1 VQHASQTGHERGP
14 DGRARN
20 RPLAT
25 PAVAARGMV
34 LSRAANVAALQRTVG
49 NQAVVGMIPTPA
61 VPTRPAPAIA
71 RPALLQRQVTH
82 TPGPANAPG
91 TFSAVNLAAEQG
103 GDGDGHTIDR
113 HVTITDAELQARLV
127 AEPAIPAATRWESQA
142 AAEATV
148 DAALAARRVD
158 VANWLGRG
166 ETARTGAATNR
177 ALVANQ
183 LPNVTTVLWQAAAQA
198 ARTQAATT
206 NVAPAT
212 IGQALAPITAA
223 LGRIRASTTAAPAA
237 TLVDQVTGQAGVV
250 VDAATVARDRLA
262 ALAGVDAAIPALP
275 TIAAVTTAVGAI
287 LAAATNWRAALQTA
301 RGEIQL
307 ELQHDTALANVSAA
321 FRVPA
326 GVQLTTAPRAMI
338 YLYYVDATHFQVK
351 TAFPGDPV
359 NLAPPPVA
367 LPQAPAQVGQVNQPV
382 VANTGGP

>member
-1 VQHASQTGHERGP
+1 
-14 DGRARN
+14 
-20 RPLAT
+20 
-25 PAVAARGMV
+25 
-34 LSRAANVAALQRTVG
+34 
-49 NQAVVGMIPTPA
+49 
-61 VPTRPAPAIA
+61 
-71 RPALLQRQVTH
+71 
-82 TPGPANAPG
+82 
-91 TFSAVNLAAEQG
+91 
-103 GDGDGHTIDR
+103 
-113 HVTITDAELQARLV
+113 V